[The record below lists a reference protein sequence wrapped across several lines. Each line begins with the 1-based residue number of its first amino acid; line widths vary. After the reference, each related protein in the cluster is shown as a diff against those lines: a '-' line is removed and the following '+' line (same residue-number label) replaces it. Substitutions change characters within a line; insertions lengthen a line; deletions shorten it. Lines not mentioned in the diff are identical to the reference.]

1 MVSRSKKAKKMTGT
15 LSGKSLDQLVQEY
28 GLSSNLFRLRA
39 VNDSRL
45 IGKNLIDLDV
55 RRKYGLNIIEVRRV
69 DSSQHRFLKT
79 ITQKLASPD
88 TTIWVGDVLYITG
101 EVSNVNRFAED
112 FLMEM
117 LDGHTTEEASKADK
131 SLDFYDIGIAEIV
144 LMPSSNIVN
153 RTVKEAGFRD
163 KFNVN
168 VLGIRRKKEY
178 ILRELGT

>member
-1 MVSRSKKAKKMTGT
+1 M
-15 LSGKSLDQLVQEY
+15 
-28 GLSSNLFRLRA
+28 
-39 VNDSRL
+39 
-45 IGKNLIDLDV
+45 
-55 RRKYGLNIIEVRRV
+55 
-69 DSSQHRFLKT
+69 
-79 ITQKLASPD
+79 ASPD

-168 VLGIRRKKEY
+168 VLGIRRKRNIY
-178 ILRELGT
+178 YVNWDVSVCIVVMFCWCRVRGRTSHG